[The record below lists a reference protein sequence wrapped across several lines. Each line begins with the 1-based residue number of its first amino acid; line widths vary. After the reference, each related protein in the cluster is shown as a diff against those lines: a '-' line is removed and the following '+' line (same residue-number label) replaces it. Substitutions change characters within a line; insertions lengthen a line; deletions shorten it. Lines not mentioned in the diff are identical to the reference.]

1 MKRFL
6 VILLIVSLSATIA
19 AQELMTIG
27 EVFDFE
33 IGDEFQTSGNG
44 PGQTPNADRI
54 TIIDKYYSME
64 SDSIFYVQNHNSYST
79 QLDNMY
85 NLEYHF
91 WTRTDTV
98 LYTNLDSSITYYD
111 RWISYDTSMFMY
123 DTINEISIQ
132 YCNTLI
138 NGFNCAGNYFEP
150 ITIKRLFGKGLGL
163 VRDYYW
169 NIPDYSEFDN
179 KLFYYKKNEI
189 SCGEPDKLYV
199 TVNEE
204 MTDSEII
211 IYPNPAN
218 GYFKVNLE
226 GNKFLE
232 IKIYS
237 LSGNL
242 ISTQFDYNN
251 HPSFDCSFL
260 SSGIYYVVINTE
272 SKSYKAKLLIK

>member
-33 IGDEFQTSGNG
+33 IGDEFQTSGNC

-79 QLDNMY
+79 QIDNMN

-91 WTRTDTV
+91 WSRTDTV

-111 RWISYDTSMFMY
+111 RWFSYDTSMFMY

-199 TVNEE
+199 TVAEE
-204 MTDSEII
+204 QENPEIRVF
-211 IYPNPAN
+211 PNPASKFFSVELEESI
-218 GYFKVNLE
+218 FKEL
-226 GNKFLE
+226 
-232 IKIYS
+232 KIYTS
-237 LSGNL
+237 SGCL
-242 ISTQFDYNN
+242 ISSHFVYNDN
-251 HPSFDCSFL
+251 FDCSFL
-260 SSGIYYVVINTE
+260 DAGIYYLVINTE
-272 SKSYKAKLLIK
+272 SGRYREKLLIR